1 MKALFILV
9 LSINNVN
16 FVLGRTLAAAL
27 ASASAAT
34 ASPVNDLVAAE
45 EPPTARVSLRRRVSN
60 ADHRIRQ
67 GTIAGSA
74 LPSRNFRRPA
84 EIASS
89 TTHRNFC
96 HLAQRWLGTT
106 REASCRPGAKSEI
119 W

>member
-45 EPPTARVSLRRRVSN
+45 EPPTARISLRRRVSD
-60 ADHRIRQ
+60 ADYQIPQ

-74 LPSRNFRRPA
+74 LPSLGAHSEDRR
-84 EIASS
+84 
-89 TTHRNFC
+89 R
-96 HLAQRWLGTT
+96 
-106 REASCRPGAKSEI
+106 
-119 W
+119 